1 MKIQFT
7 PSGGAPTTL
16 GDDSAKYSVVI
27 EQWGGTAIEQR
38 EPLAG
43 GANPALFPRGNVG
56 GDFIFR
62 SAQSYADYETTFSQ
76 FATLYG
82 LLNQQGALVVTQ
94 DSVTLTMSNAVLKSV
109 TRLFDS
115 GNAGVFMAVRYTFG
129 ITTLTT
135 P

>member
-1 MKIQFT
+1 M
-7 PSGGAPTTL
+7 TL
-16 GDDSAKYSVVI
+16 GDDSAKYGIVV

-43 GANPALFPRGNVG
+43 AANMTLFPRGNVG
-56 GDFIFR
+56 GDFVFR

-82 LLNQQGALVVTQ
+82 YLNQQGALVVTQ
-94 DSVTLTMSNAVLKSV
+94 DSITLTMDGAVLKAV
-109 TRLFDS
+109 ARLFDTAH
-115 GNAGVFMAVRYTFG
+115 AGVFMAVRYNFG